1 MAKEIWKDIP
11 EHPKYQISSLGRI
24 KSITRII
31 PCFQYKRVKTEK
43 ILKPYLS
50 NTGYKVISLDNK
62 RFYIHRL
69 VAQAF
74 LPNPENKPEIDHID
88 TNRTNNSISN
98 LRWVT
103 RSENNRNPI
112 SLEKYK
118 IGRTGIKDTA
128 ETKLKKSL
136 SAFKYA
142 VKCVET
148 GKTYTSC
155 KEAYRKTGI
164 NPFSISRVCRG
175 IRRTAGKLHWS
186 FV

>member
-1 MAKEIWKDIP
+1 MVEEVWKDIP

-24 KSITRII
+24 KSIERII
-31 PCFQYKRVKTEK
+31 SCFQYKKVKPEK
-43 ILKPYLS
+43 ILKTCLS
-50 NTGYKVISLDNK
+50 DTGYRQISLDNK
-62 RFYIHRL
+62 RLYIHRL

-118 IGRTGIKDTA
+118 IGRTGT
-128 ETKLKKSL
+128 
-136 SAFKYA
+136 FKHA

-148 GKTYTSC
+148 GKIYTSC
-155 KEAYRKTGI
+155 KEAYRNTGI
-164 NPFSISRVCRG
+164 HPSGISLVCKG
-175 IRRTAGKLHWS
+175 IRKTAGNMRWI
-186 FV
+186 FI